1 MSVAMPT
8 AVPTILFIISTSEEC
23 LVSEKYCNDSIPNVK
38 SVAIMKTNAAVFSDD
53 SQRLLSAA

>member
-38 SVAIMKTNAAVFSDD
+38 SVPIMKTNAAVFSDD
-53 SQRLLSAA
+53 SQ